1 MGKGVIKMKVELD
14 INVEHLRLIGDII
27 LNRKSKVIR
36 EMSDEQLVIE
46 CTKQRVCCCD
56 SIKIIEEER

>member
-1 MGKGVIKMKVELD
+1 MKVELD